1 MQCASGHKR
10 PTIFM
15 PILSIMKIEPAALKS
30 LHCFAPLTENEL
42 QQLSEATIVQ
52 NYRKGDYLIRE
63 GGLNHFLFFIAH
75 GSVHI
80 KSYGVTIAELSSG
93 DLIGEVSI
101 AGLGA
106 PIADVK
112 ASESVITY
120 KFPIETIHKISATN
134 HLFASHLHSQA
145 MGRVLR

>member
-1 MQCASGHKR
+1 MN
-10 PTIFM
+10 
-15 PILSIMKIEPAALKS
+15 IEPSDLKS
-30 LHCFAPLTENEL
+30 LHCFEPLTDSEL
-42 QQLSEATIVQ
+42 QQLCDAAIIQ
-52 NYRKGDYLIRE
+52 DYRKGDYLIRE
-63 GGLNHFLFFIAH
+63 GGLNHYLFFIAN

-80 KSYGVTIAELSSG
+80 KSYGVTIAKLTSG

-112 ASESVITY
+112 ASGTVMTY
-120 KFPIETIHKISATN
+120 KFPIETINKITASN
-134 HLFASHLHSQA
+134 QIFASHLHSQA